1 MLVAHTHPD
10 TALASVRAPRGGL
23 HYNLRDPFNPQ
34 RGITQLEEGGGGED
48 QSENI

>member
-1 MLVAHTHPD
+1 MLVAHIHPD
-10 TALASVRAPRGGL
+10 TTMTSARAPRGDL

-34 RGITQLEEGGGGED
+34 RGITQLEEGGGRED